1 MIMYIYIYTY
11 IQSYPTIIP
20 SIIATYIAQNLPRF
34 VLEHQNYWP
43 QNDPEML
50 RIPYLDIEVIPAN

>member
-1 MIMYIYIYTY
+1 MYIYIHTY
-11 IQSYPTIIP
+11 LQSYP